1 MKKSLFSRTASFFFT
16 WQYPTFLVLTAL
28 ASCYPSI
35 GLNSRNTCVA
45 EYCNESG
52 RKYTY
57 MSQWVFWVFGMT
69 LIPFLVLT
77 YPLLLKSPRLLF
89 SQKKFKSAAKV
100 IATIRKIN
108 KDEEV
113 NNLEEVLKHMNDKV
127 ENKTELGVTS
137 LFKEASLRRLVVS
150 MAILYTV
157 NDYIYFGAQINAGNL
172 AGNMFVNFSLLA
184 LTELP
189 SPFVGQFMMDRFG
202 RRWSHVICMV
212 LTTVCFTGCILFV
225 NMDHMDKAVVALS
238 LAAKTTSNVSWY
250 IMYVQHIEVYPT
262 LLRNSG
268 IFLSLFVNIIVNMTT
283 PFAVSLDSVDK
294 CLPYVVFVFMSV
306 LGIIVASLVPETKGM
321 PLPET
326 IADVDKLFSEMR
338 FFELSPWKRIAKQEN
353 NVEL

>member
-1 MKKSLFSRTASFFFT
+1 
-16 WQYPTFLVLTAL
+16 
-28 ASCYPSI
+28 
-35 GLNSRNTCVA
+35 
-45 EYCNESG
+45 
-52 RKYTY
+52 
-57 MSQWVFWVFGMT
+57 
-69 LIPFLVLT
+69 
-77 YPLLLKSPRLLF
+77 
-89 SQKKFKSAAKV
+89 
-100 IATIRKIN
+100 
-108 KDEEV
+108 
-113 NNLEEVLKHMNDKV
+113 LKHMNDKV

-137 LFKEASLRRLVVS
+137 LFKEASLRRLVIS

-338 FFELSPWKRIAKQEN
+338 FFELFPWKRIAKQEN